1 MDRIP
6 DRDEAAAIVAA
17 LERFIGETSL
27 RAAEESEKIG
37 PWQRAAL
44 AEGVG
49 AKASILEDPQ
59 GGLRWLS

>member
-1 MDRIP
+1 MRRSP
-6 DRDEAAAIVAA
+6 DHDEAAAIAA
-17 LERFIGETSL
+17 AIERFIAETSL
-27 RAAEESEKIG
+27 GGGEDVEKIG
-37 PWQRAAL
+37 PWQQAAL